1 MSRVLLFVLGVLLL
15 CAAALAA
22 LWAAGQ
28 VLVALGALLT
38 GAAGVLGRLLIF
50 LVLGA
55 GAGGVSYFVAS
66 AWRPGQPVPSQPVP
80 SQPVPGQPVPGQPV
94 PTPGPFGTGPAA
106 APTPPP
112 AAARS
117 PRWLRG
123 KRAVVAPSPV
133 AAAEVPAAESLSA
146 GTPTTQIAA
155 TETAVSETAVSETI
169 DSERAD
175 RTLVITAAPQVSP
188 MPPEGEVP
196 TPGEK
201 APAPSEPLAP
211 DDSATDNPRPPS

>member
-80 SQPVPGQPVPGQPV
+80 GQPV

-106 APTPPP
+106 TPTPPP

-133 AAAEVPAAESLSA
+133 AAAEVPAAEPLSA

-155 TETAVSETAVSETI
+155 TETAVSETI

-201 APAPSEPLAP
+201 APAPSEPLTP

>member
-94 PTPGPFGTGPAA
+94 PTPGPFGTGPAG
-106 APTPPP
+106 APAPPP

-146 GTPTTQIAA
+146 GTPTTQ
-155 TETAVSETAVSETI
+155 TAVSETAV
-169 DSERAD
+169 SERAD

-201 APAPSEPLAP
+201 APAPSEPLTP

>member
-66 AWRPGQPVPSQPVP
+66 AWRPGQPVP
-80 SQPVPGQPVPGQPV
+80 
-94 PTPGPFGTGPAA
+94 TPGPFGTGPAA

-133 AAAEVPAAESLSA
+133 AAAEVPAAEPLSA
-146 GTPTTQIAA
+146 GTPTTQ
-155 TETAVSETAVSETI
+155 TAVSETI

>member
-133 AAAEVPAAESLSA
+133 AVAEVAAAESLSA
-146 GTPTTQIAA
+146 GTPTTQ
-155 TETAVSETAVSETI
+155 TAVSETIDSETI

-201 APAPSEPLAP
+201 APAPSEPLTP

>member
-94 PTPGPFGTGPAA
+94 PTPGPSGTGPAA
-106 APTPPP
+106 APAPPP

-123 KRAVVAPSPV
+123 KRAVVTPSPV

-146 GTPTTQIAA
+146 GTPTTQIA
-155 TETAVSETAVSETI
+155 V
-169 DSERAD
+169 SERAD

-201 APAPSEPLAP
+201 APAPSEPLTP

>member
-80 SQPVPGQPVPGQPV
+80 SQPVPGQPVLGQPV
-94 PTPGPFGTGPAA
+94 PTPGPSGTGPAA
-106 APTPPP
+106 TPTPPP

-133 AAAEVPAAESLSA
+133 AAAEVPAAESLST

-155 TETAVSETAVSETI
+155 SETI

-201 APAPSEPLAP
+201 APAPSEPLTP

>member
-80 SQPVPGQPVPGQPV
+80 GQPV

-106 APTPPP
+106 APAPPP

-133 AAAEVPAAESLSA
+133 AAAEVAAAESLSA

-155 TETAVSETAVSETI
+155 SETAVSETAVSETI

-201 APAPSEPLAP
+201 APAPSEPLTP
-211 DDSATDNPRPPS
+211 DDSTTDNPRPPS